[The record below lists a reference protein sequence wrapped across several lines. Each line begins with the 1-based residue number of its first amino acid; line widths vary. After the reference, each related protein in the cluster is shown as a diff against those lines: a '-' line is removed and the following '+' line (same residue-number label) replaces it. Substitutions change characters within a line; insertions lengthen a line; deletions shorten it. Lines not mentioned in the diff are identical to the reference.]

1 MTTLTKDSVIYYE
14 LVQGTTT
21 GAVFRNFVAKCAL
34 LGHIQPG
41 QLFIMD
47 NARVH
52 TAGNILQQIDQVLGQ
67 VGAQHVNLPTYS
79 PELNP
84 CEFVFGEMKNYH
96 FYSAHIEVPT
106 STPLMDI
113 GTPTP
118 HHHTRACNSKTAEH
132 FQVITNPLLT
142 RYAHTH
148 FFNYVHQ

>member
-84 CEFVFGEMKNYH
+84 CEFVFGEMKNYLRTRGLH
-96 FYSAHIEVPT
+96 
-106 STPLMDI
+106 
-113 GTPTP
+113 GTTLSQRMAEAFHSISRNNMIAYY
-118 HHHTRACNSKTAEH
+118 HHCMSVALRD
-132 FQVITNPLLT
+132 P
-142 RYAHTH
+142 RPM
-148 FFNYVHQ
+148 